1 MYIPEVS
8 TKKSL
13 ISLTSLIDVVFI
25 LLVFFMLTSS
35 FVRWNYIELGT
46 RSQGAQEPLLAEQS
60 LIHVGFNQAYLLDN
74 KPLSLAL
81 IKAQVV
87 AAIKKDP
94 KHPILI
100 QPVDDLPLG
109 ELVLVLDEIGKVAAS
124 NIALVKEEPR

>member
-46 RSQGAQEPLLAEQS
+46 SSQGAQEPLITEQS
-60 LIHVGFNQAYLLDN
+60 LIHVGFNQTYLLDS

-81 IKAQVV
+81 IKAQVE

-124 NIALVKEEPR
+124 NIALVKEELR